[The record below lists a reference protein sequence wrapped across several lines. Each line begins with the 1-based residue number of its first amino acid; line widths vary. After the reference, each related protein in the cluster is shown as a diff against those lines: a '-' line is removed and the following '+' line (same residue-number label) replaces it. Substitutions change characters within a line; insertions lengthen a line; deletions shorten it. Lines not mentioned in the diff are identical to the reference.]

1 MFAGLFT
8 RRLPSTVTLKTTATA
23 RGRIRSAET
32 SGRPTNCPCAG
43 SCPRCTSSQSLGHGQ
58 PLDAGTRRM
67 LEASFHTDLSRVRV
81 HTGAV
86 ASEAA
91 RHANANAFALGS
103 DIVFGREMYA
113 PHTRIGFE
121 RIAHEVAHTLQQRN
135 GRGPFNMSTHA
146 RAEGEATSAA
156 AAVVAGQPA
165 NVSMQTAGMMQRQ
178 EAGQTGLGG
187 RPFRPFTSQPEF
199 QLHLDPEIEAMML
212 QNYVR
217 WWVSSSITEGEPS
230 GGPQPTTGG
239 DTGET
244 TGQTVPV
251 PHELPSSFFQRYD
264 PETIGVEPDVGAIL
278 APYNARNVP
287 LGARD
292 VDAATTI
299 FRQNY
304 AFVNA
309 LPDLRD
315 AAPSFL
321 RPLIPSHWRRSMAE
335 AFTAATLTAQLKSD
349 FPTPIEAADLSFYRM
364 TGVSTTYIP
373 IPGFSF

>member
-1 MFAGLFT
+1 MFAGHRT
-8 RRLPSTVTLKTTATA
+8 RRVSSPASLKGNPPA
-23 RGRIRSAET
+23 RGRVHSAESTARSAH
-32 SGRPTNCPCAG
+32 CPCAG
-43 SCPRCTSSQSLGHGQ
+43 TCPRCTSTQSFDRGQ
-58 PLDAGTRRM
+58 PLDAGVRRT
-67 LEASFHTDLSRVRV
+67 LEASFHTDLSGVRV
-81 HTGAV
+81 HTGPTAT
-86 ASEAA
+86 EAA
-91 RHANANAFALGS
+91 RHAKANAFTVGS
-103 DIVFGREMYA
+103 NIVFGREMYV
-113 PHTRIGFE
+113 PHTRTGFE
-121 RIAHEVAHTLQQRN
+121 RIAHEVAHTLQQRS
-135 GRGPFNMSTHA
+135 GRGALTMSAHA
-146 RAEGEATSAA
+146 RAEHEATSAA
-156 AAVVAGQPA
+156 ASVVAGRRA
-165 NVSMQTAGMMQRQ
+165 DVSMPAAGVMQRQ
-178 EAGQTGLGG
+178 EAGETSLGG

-199 QLHLDPEIEAMML
+199 QLHLDPEIEAMMF

-230 GGPQPTTGG
+230 GGTEQTTGG
-239 DTGET
+239 EAGET

-251 PHELPSSFFQRYD
+251 PPQLPPRFFEPYD

-278 APYNARNVP
+278 APYNMRTVP
-287 LGARD
+287 LGSRD

-309 LPDLRD
+309 LPDIRD

-335 AFTAATLTAQLKSD
+335 AFTAATLNAQLKHD
-349 FPTPIEAADLSFYRM
+349 YPTPLEAADLSFYRM

>member
-1 MFAGLFT
+1 QLRVAASAPP
-8 RRLPSTVTLKTTATA
+8 RRQVA
-23 RGRIRSAET
+23 R
-32 SGRPTNCPCAG
+32 
-43 SCPRCTSSQSLGHGQ
+43 
-58 PLDAGTRRM
+58 
-67 LEASFHTDLSRVRV
+67 
-81 HTGAV
+81 
-86 ASEAA
+86 
-91 RHANANAFALGS
+91 
-103 DIVFGREMYA
+103 
-113 PHTRIGFE
+113 
-121 RIAHEVAHTLQQRN
+121 RIAHALVV
-135 GRGPFNMSTHA
+135 A
-146 RAEGEATSAA
+146 RAAPPVSRSATASRSTRARVVCSRRPSIPTWAAFACTQAPLQARPRVTQTPTHSPSVRTSCLDARCTRRIRESVSSALRTKSRMRCNSATVA
-156 AAVVAGQPA
+156 AQPA
-165 NVSMQTAGMMQRQ
+165 NVSMQTPGMMQRQ

-217 WWVSSSITEGEPS
+217 GLVSSSITEGEPS

-278 APYNARNVP
+278 APYHARNVP

-304 AFVNA
+304 AFVNT

-321 RPLIPSHWRRSMAE
+321 RPLIPSHWLRSMAE
-335 AFTAATLTAQLKSD
+335 AFTAATLNAQLKSD
-349 FPTPIEAADLSFYRM
+349 FPTPIEADDLSFYRM
-364 TGVSTTYIP
+364 TRVSTTYIP
-373 IPGFSF
+373 IQGFSF